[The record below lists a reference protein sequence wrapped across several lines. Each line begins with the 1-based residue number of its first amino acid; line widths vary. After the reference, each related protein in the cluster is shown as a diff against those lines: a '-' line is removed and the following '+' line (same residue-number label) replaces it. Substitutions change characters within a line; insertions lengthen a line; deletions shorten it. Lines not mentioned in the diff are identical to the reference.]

1 MNKYIFKSAL
11 IVVLISLLFG
21 GCFDKKEDESIKI
34 GVALGLTGKY
44 SNLGIYEKNGIVLA
58 FDQINYKINGK
69 KIDLI
74 FKDDKQDAKVDAKVI
89 NELIKDNVKII
100 IANATSSMSKVSLDI
115 LSKHKDIFQFSPTAS
130 SSQFSDK
137 EDNFFRVQTANSSK
151 HFGNLVKLLK
161 ENNAQHI
168 YLIGDKNNK
177 SYLYDYLHLFD
188 EHKDM
193 KFEAII
199 DSNLPY
205 KEILSKVENAD
216 FIVQVQ
222 NSTDA
227 ANLIQYLRIH
237 KNNTPIISSGWAKN
251 KEFIE
256 NCGDWANGVYFI
268 SSDYI
273 NYEDKG
279 YQLFAKEFNKTYKH
293 LPNRFNIQ
301 GYQSASIIIDAL
313 KNGNEKVND
322 IKKFIIKK
330 ENFHIAGDHL
340 SFNKY
345 GDIKT
350 PYYIFEVKNNKFIK
364 IR

>member
-1 MNKYIFKSAL
+1 MNKNIFKSTLA
-11 IVVLISLLFG
+11 IVLMSFVFS
-21 GCFDKKEDESIKI
+21 GCFDKKDDESIKI
-34 GVALGLTGKY
+34 GVVLGLTGKY
-44 SNLGIYEKNGIVLA
+44 SNLGIYEKNGIILA
-58 FDQINYKINGK
+58 FDKIDYKINGK

-74 FKDDKQDAKVDAKVI
+74 FKDDKQDANADRKAI

-115 LSKHKDIFQFSPTAS
+115 LSKHDDLFQFSPTAS
-130 SSQFSDK
+130 SSQFSNKD
-137 EDNFFRVQTANSSK
+137 DNFFRVQTANSSK

-177 SYLYDYLHLFD
+177 TYLYDYLHLFD
-188 EHKDM
+188 ENNDM

-205 KEILSKVENAD
+205 KEILSKVKNAD

-227 ANLIQYLRIH
+227 ASLIQYLRIH
-237 KNNTPIISSGWAKN
+237 KNTTPIISSGWAKN

-256 NCGDWANGVYFI
+256 NCGNWANGVYFI

-279 YQLFAKEFNKTYKH
+279 YKLFAKEFNKTYKH

-301 GYQSASIIIDAL
+301 GYQTAIIIIDAL
-313 KNGNEKVND
+313 QNGNKSTDD
-322 IKKFIIKK
+322 IKKYILETETFR
-330 ENFHIAGDHL
+330 IAGDTI

-350 PYYIFEVKNNKFIK
+350 PYYIFEVKENKFVK